1 MDKVKLIANAKVNLS
16 IDVLQKLESGYHEL
30 DMIIQEVDISDTVSL
45 EKRSDDQIKIYSNWN
60 LPNDSDN
67 IAYRAAQYINDTYGI
82 KTGYDIKIDKQI
94 PIESGLAG
102 GSSDGAGVIKAIML
116 LEKFDYI
123 PVEGERIKLDWRK
136 SEVILPKKISEKE
149 HFEKEHSKKED
160 ELFIN
165 SFDLYD
171 MCEND
176 HRSKNADLFQRF
188 SLDIARKIGCDVSF
202 FTRGKTMRVRGIG
215 DLLSAIDN
223 QLEYY
228 FVIIKPDLNILTKW
242 VYSNL
247 ELEQISKR
255 PNNDEIEKALK
266 SKDFN
271 HMTANMHNVL
281 EEVVSS
287 KYPIIEQ
294 IKRELMEYNAEIS
307 MMSGSGSSVFGV
319 FKEYQSACSAYE
331 KLSSH
336 YQNIYIC
343 KGF

>member
-16 IDVLQKLESGYHEL
+16 IDVLRKLESGYHEL
-30 DMIIQEVDISDTVSL
+30 DMIIQEVDISDTISL

-67 IAYRAAQYINDTYGI
+67 IAYRAAKYINDTYGI

-116 LEKFDYI
+116 MEKFDYI
-123 PVEGERIKLDWRK
+123 PVEGKKIKLDWRR
-136 SEVILPKKISEKE
+136 SEVILPKNQSQEQ
-149 HFEKEHSKKED
+149 D

-171 MCEND
+171 MCD
-176 HRSKNADLFQRF
+176 HDQTSKNGELFHRF

-228 FVIIKPDLNILTKW
+228 FIIIKPDLNILTKW

-247 ELEQISKR
+247 KLDEISKR

-266 SKDFN
+266 SKKIND
-271 HMTANMHNVL
+271 MTANMYNVL
-281 EEVVSS
+281 EEVVSF

-307 MMSGSGSSVFGV
+307 MMSGSGSSVFGI
-319 FKEYQSACSAYE
+319 FRNHSLACKAYE
-331 KLSSH
+331 ELGRR
-336 YQNIYIC
+336 YENIYIC